1 MWRYQR
7 PGFEALVLAELQ
19 RQQRCRQ
26 FCDTV
31 LRAEGVSVPAHSC
44 ILSALSPQLSCALS
58 TSPAPPSGQSHL
70 LDFQA
75 FGACTLMR
83 LVGLLYSGEMVGE
96 GERQKVISAAT
107 RLGIQGLVEVGK
119 RDDKKEREPRGE
131 AESEGGANRMQGSSL
146 SHVTNIFPLLGDWG
160 MDKLLCVDHLT
171 VQNQLGAAT

>member
-7 PGFEALVLAELQ
+7 PGFEALLLAELQ

-31 LRAEGVSVPAHSC
+31 LRADGVSVPAHSC
-44 ILSALSPQLSCALS
+44 ILFTLSPQLSCALS

-75 FGACTLMR
+75 FGACTLVR

-96 GERQKVISAAT
+96 AERQEGISAAP

-119 RDDKKEREPRGE
+119 RDDKKEREVEDVVHQSRRRTGPSLVEEKRLMEWVSQRNVGVQTDRIVKRTVCT
-131 AESEGGANRMQGSSL
+131 AEQ
-146 SHVTNIFPLLGDWG
+146 
-160 MDKLLCVDHLT
+160 
-171 VQNQLGAAT
+171 